1 MLSSDLKAAL
11 DWEAHKADP
20 VLWVHD
26 RGLLPSGKDGNPGRL
41 DPWQQDLL
49 RDREH
54 NYIILNIHRQAGK
67 SLLAS
72 IMATHQAVFF
82 APALVLLLSPT
93 LRQSGELQRKCLRLY
108 DRIDPDHEGLREDT
122 KLSIQLTNGSRIIA
136 LPGHEDNI
144 RGYSAPDII
153 IEDES
158 SRVGDDLYAAIRPML
173 ATNPRGRLIS
183 LSTPNGKVGHFYTIW
198 MGGGSE
204 WLKIKRMADQCP
216 RISPEFLQNERLN
229 MSESQYLQEYFGE
242 FQEAEGAVFSS
253 DLFRSL
259 ANPAI
264 NAMKI

>member
-1 MLSSDLKAAL
+1 MSLQDIAYKL
-11 DWEAHKADP
+11 DS
-20 VLWVHD
+20 VSWVHD
-26 RGLLPSGKDGNPGRL
+26 LNLLPHDKDGNPGRL
-41 DPWQQDLL
+41 DPWQQALL

-54 NYIILNIHRQAGK
+54 GYIILNIHRQAGK
-67 SLLAS
+67 SQLAS
-72 IMATHQAVFF
+72 IMGVHQAVFF
-82 APALVLLLSPT
+82 PPALVLLLSPT

-108 DRIDPDHEGLREDT
+108 NQIDPDHNGLREDT

-144 RGYSAPDII
+144 RGYSAPDLI

-158 SRVGDDLYAAIRPML
+158 SRVGDDLYTAIRPML

-183 LSTPNGKVGHFYTIW
+183 LSTPNGKTGHFFRIW
-198 MGGGSE
+198 TEGGPE
-204 WLKIKRMADQCP
+204 WLKIKRTADQCP

-229 MSESQYLQEYFGE
+229 MTESMFLQEYYGE

-264 NAMKI
+264 KALKI